1 MVGILDFFSNEAG
14 QRRRAALDEFGR
26 DIGYYVPPELR
37 GLLGFLAEATPT
49 ASLERAGQAS
59 ERMVAPD
66 RTGMQRVGDLG
77 AMLSETAGV
86 AAPVMVA
93 TRAGM
98 PAAQALQESLMGLS
112 MGAQDTGRAI
122 VDRLNQ
128 PGPVPTMYSN
138 PLFGPT
144 GTPQTRGLLNELDF
158 ADSYVLDNTTPFQR
172 LGASQFAQPRRDA
185 SRAKDLALYTPYSTI
200 RQSGVA
206 PSDWEVSGLTLP
218 GASASARAPADF
230 EGGLL
235 FGYPAD
241 STPIDEV
248 ITGINGITLPR
259 GVIQQGG
266 HRFPDQGLGF
276 ASDERVLAPRA
287 SVWNRVYDDD
297 RTPYVSPMTM
307 GTAGGDFALHPALT
321 MVQAIRGNVDNI
333 DPSFTPKLP
342 AALAETFPG
351 LTDPRLTSWV
361 QSLSG
366 TQRSAF
372 MKALDTG
379 PAMAAG
385 VPSVAAIRWA
395 TTDAPLQ
402 GADLLSS
409 GFRVFQP
416 EYGGVTP
423 SDVGGHYTYG
433 ATIGREGDSMT
444 LGGPRPWS
452 LMFPDVAY
460 GKISDSAA
468 LAERRGRRMPG
479 SNELPDARAMPKDLR
494 AFQMNPNLS
503 QEMDAEWVDTNSMY
517 DEMLQN
523 FGPEM
528 ANQYALEAM
537 FARAARAGR

>member
-1 MVGILDFFSNEAG
+1 MAGLMDFFSAEAG
-14 QRRRAALDEFGR
+14 QRRRAGLDEFGR
-26 DIGYYVPPELR
+26 EVGYYVPPELR
-37 GLLGFLAEATPT
+37 NLFGLVAEMTPT
-49 ASLERAGQAS
+49 ATLERAGQAS
-59 ERMVAPD
+59 ERMFDPA
-66 RTGMQRVGDLG
+66 RTSMERFGDFG
-77 AMLSETAGV
+77 SMLSETAGV
-86 AAPVMVA
+86 VAPAAVA
-93 TRAGM
+93 GRAAM
-98 PAAQALQESLMGLS
+98 PAAQAVQEGLLGFS
-112 MGAQDTGRAI
+112 MGAQDVGRAV

-128 PGPVPTMYSN
+128 PGQMPTLYSN
-138 PLFGPT
+138 PFFGPI

-158 ADSYVLDNTTPFQR
+158 ADAYNLQNATPFQR
-172 LGASQFAQPRRDA
+172 LGSSQFAAPRQA
-185 SRAKDLALYTPYSTI
+185 AGRATDLALYTPYSTR
-200 RQSGVA
+200 RQSVVA
-206 PSDWEVSGLTLP
+206 PSDWEVSGVALP
-218 GASASARAPADF
+218 GSGAAARTPADF

-248 ITGINGITLPR
+248 ITSLNNIPLPR
-259 GVIQQGG
+259 GVLQQGG

-276 ASDERVLAPRA
+276 ASDERVLTPR
-287 SVWNRVYDDD
+287 VNTWNQIYESG

-321 MVQAIRGNVDNI
+321 MAQAIRGSADNI
-333 DPSFTPKLP
+333 DPNFVPKLP
-342 AALAETFPG
+342 AALSETFPG
-351 LTDPRLTSWV
+351 LTDPRITSWV
-361 QSLSG
+361 QSLTG

-385 VPSVAAIRWA
+385 VPSAAAVRWA

-416 EYGGVTP
+416 EYGRVAP

-452 LMFPDVAY
+452 LMFPDVAF
-460 GKISDSAA
+460 GKITDSAN
-468 LAERRGRRMPG
+468 LAERRGRRMAG
-479 SNELPDARAMPKDLR
+479 SNELPDAKAMPKDLR

-503 QEMDAEWVDTNSMY
+503 QEMDAQWVDTNSMY
-517 DEMLQN
+517 DEMMQK

-528 ANQYALEAM
+528 ANRYALEAM

>member
-1 MVGILDFFSNEAG
+1 MDFFTADAG

-37 GLLGFLAEATPT
+37 NLLGLAAEMTPT
-49 ASLERAGQAS
+49 ATLERAGQAS
-59 ERMVAPD
+59 QRMLDAD
-66 RTGMQRVGDLG
+66 RTAMERVGDFG
-77 AMLSETAGV
+77 TMLSETAAM
-86 AAPVMVA
+86 AAPVAVA
-93 TRAGM
+93 GRAAM
-98 PAAQALQESLMGLS
+98 PAAQALQEGLLGFS
-112 MGAQDTGRAI
+112 VGAQDVGRAV

-138 PLFGPT
+138 PFFGPT

-158 ADSYVLDNTTPFQR
+158 ADAYSLQNATPFQR
-172 LGASQFAQPRRDA
+172 LGSSQFAAPRQGA

-206 PSDWEVSGLTLP
+206 PSDWEVSGMALP
-218 GASASARAPADF
+218 GAGAAARTPADF

-248 ITGINGITLPR
+248 ITSLNNIPLPR
-259 GVIQQGG
+259 GVLQQGG

-276 ASDERVLAPRA
+276 ASDERVLGPR
-287 SVWNRVYDDD
+287 VNTWNQIYEGG

-333 DPSFTPKLP
+333 DPNFVPKLP

-361 QSLSG
+361 QSLTG

-385 VPSVAAIRWA
+385 VPSAAAVRWA

-416 EYGGVTP
+416 EYGRVAP

-460 GKISDSAA
+460 GKITDSAN

-503 QEMDAEWVDTNSMY
+503 QEMDAEWVDANSMY
-517 DEMLQN
+517 DEMMSR

-528 ANQYALEAM
+528 ANRYALEAM

>member
-1 MVGILDFFSNEAG
+1 MDFFTADAG

-37 GLLGFLAEATPT
+37 NLLGFAAEMTPT
-49 ASLERAGQAS
+49 ATLERAGQAS
-59 ERMVAPD
+59 QRMLDAD
-66 RTGMQRVGDLG
+66 RTAMERVGDFG
-77 AMLSETAGV
+77 TMLSETAGV
-86 AAPVMVA
+86 AAPIMVA
-93 TRAGM
+93 NRAAM
-98 PAAQALQESLMGLS
+98 PIADAVQEGLLGFS
-112 MGAQDTGRAI
+112 VGAQDVGRAV

-158 ADSYVLDNTTPFQR
+158 ADAYSLQSATPFQR
-172 LGASQFAQPRRDA
+172 LGSAQFAAPRQDA

-200 RQSGVA
+200 RQSGIA
-206 PSDWEVSGLTLP
+206 PSDWEVSGMALP
-218 GASASARAPADF
+218 GSGAVGRTPEDF

-248 ITGINGITLPR
+248 ITSLNNIPLPR
-259 GVIQQGG
+259 GVLQQGG

-276 ASDERVLAPRA
+276 ASDERVLAPR
-287 SVWNRVYDDD
+287 VNTWNQIYESG

-333 DPSFTPKLP
+333 DPNFVPKLP

-361 QSLSG
+361 QSLTG

-385 VPSVAAIRWA
+385 VPSAAAVRWA

-416 EYGGVTP
+416 EYGRMSP

-460 GKISDSAA
+460 GKITDSAN

-503 QEMDAEWVDTNSMY
+503 QEMDAEWVDANSMY
-517 DEMLQN
+517 DEMMSR